1 MTKAIETT
9 KTEINEAL
17 KIKESK
23 YGTTKGYTI
32 VGDAYPACNP
42 NAENTWEAQ
51 GARLEGEE
59 LVVVNLRWDFTEYVD
74 ENGDTDDAS
83 DYPFGDDRLVSVSAL
98 ETFDINESDYE
109 GWI

>member
-1 MTKAIETT
+1 MTKAIEIT
-9 KTEINEAL
+9 KTEISEAL
-17 KIKESK
+17 KIKENT
-23 YGTTKGYTI
+23 YGASKGYTI
-32 VGDAYPACNP
+32 ICDAYHACNP

-51 GARLEGEE
+51 GAMLEGEE
-59 LVVVNLRWDFTEYVD
+59 LIVVNLRWDFTEYVD

-83 DYPFGDDRLVSVSAL
+83 NYPFDDDSLVDVSDL